1 MSYFQGNFQGAGV
14 PMTDARQTR
23 MFIDRMREQEKQRK
37 DQSKALAEDQ
47 KRMSMIAQ
55 GFGLEKGEVDA
66 MSRGELQGF
75 IENKSMQVAQEKQQ
89 QEHLL
94 NLQKFASEAKARE
107 MNAKSQQMFAEA
119 QKGMIEINKNNT
131 ILKQA
136 LEENKR
142 LKSKETANEIRAN
155 ISEASR
161 ILGDPNASDQEKL
174 NASRFIAKY
183 PDLDPDYDDSTLLSM
198 IKGNRSSAQP
208 YDNLSPAQKK
218 IDEENAKKI
227 TGFKPVL
234 AEVNIKKLREAI
246 NLLNQGAEY
255 DSDGN
260 FLKDDKELTGN
271 FVSFL
276 PDTLRNIFDKEG
288 FALQQAV
295 ESVIQMD
302 LRQTLGAQFTEKEGR
317 MFLDRGFNPKMSDK
331 ANVEKL
337 KTLLGQIEGTMD
349 EYDQL
354 HNYFY
359 NVAPKQFGG
368 MNTFQGFKY
377 QPRSGFSID
386 NKQTRPLQ
394 TNSGNRFGVTIPGAK
409 ISVVDS
415 NATR

>member
-37 DQSKALAEDQ
+37 DQAKALAEDQ

-55 GFGLEKGEVDA
+55 GFGLEKGEVDS

-75 IENKSMQVAQEKQQ
+75 IENKSMQVAQEKAQ
-89 QEHLL
+89 QEHIL
-94 NLQKFASEAKARE
+94 NLQKFASEAEARKI
-107 MNAKSQQMFAEA
+107 NADA
-119 QKGMIEINKNNT
+119 QRMMAKNQKKMLRVNRNNT
-131 ILKQA
+131 FLKN
-136 LEENKR
+136 LEEQNKR
-142 LKSKETANEIRAN
+142 LREKNTANEIRAN

-174 NASRFIAKY
+174 NANRFITKY

-218 IDEENAKKI
+218 IDEENAKKLV
-227 TGFKPVL
+227 GFKPVL
-234 AEVNIKKLREAI
+234 AEMNIKKIREAI
-246 NLLNQGAEY
+246 DLLNQGAEY
-255 DSDGN
+255 DSEGN
-260 FLKDDKELTGN
+260 FLKDDEKLTGN

-302 LRQTLGAQFTEKEGR
+302 LKQTLGAQFTEKEGR
-317 MFLDRGFNPKMSDK
+317 MFLDRGFNPKMSDRF
-331 ANVEKL
+331 NVEKL
-337 KTLLGQIEGTMD
+337 KTLLGQLEGTMD

-359 NVAPKQFGG
+359 NVAPKKFGG

-377 QPRSGFSID
+377 EPRSGFSM
-386 NKQTRPLQ
+386 NNNQTRPLQ

-409 ISVVDS
+409 VSVVDS